1 MYFRPLFAEI
11 ISKECNRFGLCVHSQ
26 LKDMQV
32 PCIEVSRDE
41 WYCEAIGS
49 GDFEKHCVKVHA
61 SYCIT
66 GNDTHTAFINWY
78 SNGYEYRLNVV
89 YNSESGKANASCD
102 VYKPVDL
109 SHDHPMGKKV
119 VCMSFLQDFSILESS
134 EHEDWISFIHTIT
147 EAR

>member
-11 ISKECNRFGLCVHSQ
+11 VSKECRRFGLCAHSH
-26 LKDMQV
+26 V
-32 PCIEVSRDE
+32 NVEFSRDE

-49 GDFEKHCVKVHA
+49 GDFEKHCVKVCA

-66 GNDTHTAFINWY
+66 GNGTHTAFINWY
-78 SNGYEYRLNVV
+78 YNGYEYRLNIV
-89 YNSESGKANASCD
+89 YNSETAKANASCD

-119 VCMSFLQDFSILESS
+119 VCMSFLQDFNILEPS
-134 EHEDWISFIHTIT
+134 EHEDWISFIHTVT